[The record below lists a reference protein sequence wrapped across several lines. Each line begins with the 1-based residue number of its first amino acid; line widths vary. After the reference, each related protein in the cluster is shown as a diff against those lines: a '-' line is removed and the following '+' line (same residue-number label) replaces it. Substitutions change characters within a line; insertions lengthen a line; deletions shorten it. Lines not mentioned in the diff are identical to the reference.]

1 MKMHKMGKLNLDIK
15 IGDTLHI
22 GESKVQLLEKSGRL
36 ARLSI
41 EADPTIKINLMRKS
55 ASDSDTETQAHGKH
69 TL

>member
-55 ASDSDTETQAHGKH
+55 ASDSNTENQAHGKH
-69 TL
+69 TI

>member
-15 IGDTLHI
+15 VGDTLHI

-41 EADPTIKINLMRKS
+41 EADQEIKINLMRKS
-55 ASDSDTETQAHGKH
+55 ADSDTTETQAHGKH
-69 TL
+69 TI